1 MVTKKSKRFIKAL
14 QSFCMI
20 DNIVPEL
27 FLWQPETMH
36 WRQRRWYESVED
48 PCSWMQKTI

>member
-20 DNIVPEL
+20 DNIVIEKKL
-27 FLWQPETMH
+27 KREK
-36 WRQRRWYESVED
+36 S
-48 PCSWMQKTI
+48 

>member
-20 DNIVPEL
+20 DNIVIEQKL
-27 FLWQPETMH
+27 KRE
-36 WRQRRWYESVED
+36 ES
-48 PCSWMQKTI
+48 

>member
-20 DNIVPEL
+20 DNIVIEK
-27 FLWQPETMH
+27 ETIKE
-36 WRQRRWYESVED
+36 RRVHEQKKRDVSGQES
-48 PCSWMQKTI
+48 T